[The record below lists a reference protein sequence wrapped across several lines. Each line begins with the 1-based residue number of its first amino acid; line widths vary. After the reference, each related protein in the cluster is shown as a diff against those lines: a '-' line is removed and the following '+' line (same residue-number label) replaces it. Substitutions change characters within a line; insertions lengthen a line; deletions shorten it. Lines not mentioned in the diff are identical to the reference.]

1 MKGIRGNRY
10 YAGCEVID
18 KTEQLAI
25 DRACKLFNCKYA
37 NVQPHSGAQ
46 ANEAV
51 YIALLK
57 PNDIVMGM
65 SINSGGH
72 ISHFSKASAQSR
84 FYNVIQYEVNPETYL
99 IDYDELELMINQNLP
114 RLFIAGASAYPRA
127 IDFKKIREIISNAN
141 KNIIDRLIEEGYVL
155 DELDKEFEKRKIYF
169 MVNLFSYTK

>member
-1 MKGIRGNRY
+1 
-10 YAGCEVID
+10 
-18 KTEQLAI
+18 
-25 DRACKLFNCKYA
+25 
-37 NVQPHSGAQ
+37 
-46 ANEAV
+46 
-51 YIALLK
+51 
-57 PNDIVMGM
+57 MGM

-127 IDFKKIREIISNAN
+127 IDFKKIKEIISNAN